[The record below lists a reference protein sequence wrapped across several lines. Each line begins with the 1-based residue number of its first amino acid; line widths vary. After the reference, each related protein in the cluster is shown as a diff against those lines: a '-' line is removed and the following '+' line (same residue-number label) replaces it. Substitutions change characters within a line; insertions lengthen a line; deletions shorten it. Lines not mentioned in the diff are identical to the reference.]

1 MAVKRV
7 MVGEIGRPHG
17 VRGLVRLR
25 AFTEDPAAIAAYSP
39 LTDEAGTKRYAI
51 TLKGGDIAAIEGI
64 TDRDAAQRLTGTKL
78 YVERDR
84 LPPPDDEEFYLV
96 DLIGLAAVTEAGD
109 ALGTIRAVEDHGAGA
124 FLIIAGA
131 AGEHLLPFTRAVV
144 PVVDIAG
151 GRVTVVPPG
160 EIVVAPPRGESL
172 RPDSGQ
178 ENAA

>member
-1 MAVKRV
+1 MTVKRV

-39 LTDEAGTKRYAI
+39 LTDETGTKRFVV
-51 TLKGGDIAAIEGI
+51 TLKGGDIAAIEGVA
-64 TDRDAAQRLTGTKL
+64 DRDAAQRLTGTRL

-84 LPPPDDEEFYLV
+84 LPPPEDDEFYLT
-96 DLIGLAAVTEAGD
+96 DLIGLAAVTEGGE

-124 FLIIAGA
+124 FIIVQGAGR
-131 AGEHLLPFTRAVV
+131 EHLLPFTRAVV

-151 GRVTVVPPG
+151 GRVTVVLPDEIIVQPQPG
-160 EIVVAPPRGESL
+160 DE
-172 RPDSGQ
+172 D
-178 ENAA
+178 AA

>member
-1 MAVKRV
+1 VAVKRV

-39 LTDEAGTKRYAI
+39 LTDEAGTRRFVV

-64 TDRDAAQRLTGTKL
+64 ADRDAAQRLTGTRL

-84 LPPPDDEEFYLV
+84 LPPPAEEEFYLT
-96 DLIGLAAVTEAGD
+96 DLIGLDAVTEGGQR
-109 ALGTIRAVEDHGAGA
+109 LGTIRAVEDHGAGA
-124 FLIIAGA
+124 FLAVEGD
-131 AGEHLLPFTRAVV
+131 GREHLLPFTKAVV

-151 GRVTVVPPG
+151 GRVTVALPG
-160 EIVVAPPRGESL
+160 EIVVAPQPGEE
-172 RPDSGQ
+172 D
-178 ENAA
+178 AA

>member
-39 LTDEAGTKRYAI
+39 LTDESGTRRFAL
-51 TLKGGDIAAIEGI
+51 TLKGGDIAAIEGVA
-64 TDRDAAQRLTGTKL
+64 DRDAAQRLTGTKL

-84 LPPPDDEEFYLV
+84 LPPPEEEEFYLT
-96 DLIGLAAVTEAGD
+96 DLIGLAAVTEGGES
-109 ALGTIRAVEDHGAGA
+109 LGRVRAVEDHGAGA
-124 FLIIAGA
+124 FLIVDG
-131 AGEHLLPFTRAVV
+131 GGREHLLPFTKAVV
-144 PVVDIAG
+144 PGVDIAG

-160 EIVVAPPRGESL
+160 EIIVAPQPGEG
-172 RPDSGQ
+172 D
-178 ENAA
+178 AA

>member
-39 LTDEAGTKRYAI
+39 LTDADGTKRYAI
-51 TLKGGDIAAIEGI
+51 TLKGGDIAAVEGVA
-64 TDRDAAQRLTGTKL
+64 DRDAAQRLTGTKL

-96 DLIGLAAVTEAGD
+96 DLIGLAAVTEAGET
-109 ALGTIRAVEDHGAGA
+109 LGRIRAVEDHGAGA
-124 FLIIAGA
+124 FLIIDGA
-131 AGEHLLPFTRAVV
+131 AREHLMPFTRAVV
-144 PVVDIAG
+144 PVVDIAA
-151 GRVTVVPPG
+151 GRVTVVPPA
-160 EIVVAPPRGESL
+160 EILV
-172 RPDSGQ
+172 RPQPGQ
-178 ENAA
+178 EDAA

>member
-39 LTDEAGTKRYAI
+39 LTDEAGTRRFAL

-96 DLIGLAAVTEAGD
+96 DLIGLPAVTEAGE
-109 ALGTIRAVEDHGAGA
+109 ALGRIRAVEDHGAGT
-124 FLIIAGA
+124 FLIIEGA
-131 AGEHLLPFTRAVV
+131 AREHLLPFTRAVV

-160 EIVVAPPRGESL
+160 EVLV
-172 RPDSGQ
+172 RPGQ
-178 ENAA
+178 EDAA